1 MNRGQDVA
9 QHHQVPGGCQHGQG
23 YICAPA
29 RVKQKKDGEW
39 WGNRVRDEEQQ
50 QEREVEG
57 EWAGDGV
64 REKLTK
70 KEKNKAAAER
80 KCQTSWSSKKPSRMH
95 GRFFSRD
102 SAGVS

>member
-1 MNRGQDVA
+1 MKHVWKQSQAEVLGHFCGVLGQSQLHMDRERQGGRG
-9 QHHQVPGGCQHGQG
+9 
-23 YICAPA
+23 
-29 RVKQKKDGEW
+29 
-39 WGNRVRDEEQQ
+39 
-50 QEREVEG
+50 EG
-57 EWAGDGV
+57 EVIQQSGGSV
-64 REKLTK
+64 GLTR

>member
-1 MNRGQDVA
+1 MKDVWR
-9 QHHQVPGGCQHGQG
+9 QSQTEELRHFVGS
-23 YICAPA
+23 
-29 RVKQKKDGEW
+29 
-39 WGNRVRDEEQQ
+39 WGNHSSIQIERDKEEEERVISHSR
-50 QEREVEG
+50 VG
-57 EWAGDGV
+57 GSAG
-64 REKLTK
+64 LTR

>member
-1 MNRGQDVA
+1 MGS
-9 QHHQVPGGCQHGQG
+9 
-23 YICAPA
+23 
-29 RVKQKKDGEW
+29 
-39 WGNRVRDEEQQ
+39 WGSRSSMRIERDKEEEERVRPYS
-50 QEREVEG
+50 RVG
-57 EWAGDGV
+57 GSAG
-64 REKLTK
+64 LTR